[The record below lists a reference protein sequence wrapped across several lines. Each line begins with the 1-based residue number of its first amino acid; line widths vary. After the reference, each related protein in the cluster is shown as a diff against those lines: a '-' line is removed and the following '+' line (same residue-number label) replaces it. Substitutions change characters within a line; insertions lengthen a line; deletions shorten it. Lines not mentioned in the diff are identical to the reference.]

1 MSFDQLA
8 QEVVELRTQTL
19 TPASPKP
26 THFPKPSNIPI
37 LNDMIE
43 NHFGEPGQG
52 VAQSVRLDEQDAQAK
67 MDSPITLT
75 EDTNMQSF
83 SNNAAVPHPD
93 VASMLAESTDAV
105 MSVDSVNQEQNVPN
119 AIPPIPIASPAAQA
133 ANDAAT
139 AFLQSLNLPLL
150 AAQSPI
156 GGVAAQQNALDED
169 TNMTTDHAHTAEDL
183 SKASISSVLAN
194 GGSGGVDL
202 DALLNNLSAS
212 VAATEARNA
221 NNQSAQSSNEA
232 ADTASQSTL
241 PPGIHQTPI
250 HLIPTVASL
259 PARPPVQV
267 TSHHAHD
274 QPQPSVQSAHTQ
286 DAQPLS
292 GITNS
297 VQAINDGVN
306 GMPFPSAAKSQQQSS
321 SEMLTSAQSQD
332 GTAGPAP
339 TEEEV
344 DEPVSPELQKQ
355 YDDFLAD
362 EHNFMTINEWEKFPK
377 ASRLFIGTC
386 FLISL
391 DSDEANI
398 PPR

>member
-1 MSFDQLA
+1 MSFEQLA

-43 NHFGEPGQG
+43 NHFEEPGQS
-52 VAQSVRLDEQDAQAK
+52 VEQSAPIHEQDAQAK
-67 MDSPITLT
+67 GDSPVALT

-83 SNNAAVPHPD
+83 SNNAALPHLD
-93 VASMLAESTDAV
+93 DTSMLAESADAV
-105 MSVDSVNQEQNVPN
+105 MSVDSVNQEQAVPQ
-119 AIPPIPIASPAAQA
+119 AVAPIPIASPAAQA

-156 GGVAAQQNALDED
+156 GGVAAQQNAPDQD
-169 TNMTTDHAHTAEDL
+169 TNMTTDHAHSVEDL

-194 GGSGGVDL
+194 GSGGVDL

-221 NNQSAQSSNEA
+221 NNQSAQSSNQA
-232 ADTASQSTL
+232 ADTTSQSAL

-267 TSHHAHD
+267 TSHYAQD
-274 QPQPSVQSAHTQ
+274 QAQPNVQSAQTQ
-286 DAQPLS
+286 NTQSTFGTTDAVQP
-292 GITNS
+292 
-297 VQAINDGVN
+297 INDGTN
-306 GMPFPSAAKSQQQSS
+306 GMPVPSTKNSQQQSS

-332 GTAGPAP
+332 GTAAGPAP
-339 TEEEV
+339 TEEEEN
-344 DEPVSPELQKQ
+344 EPVSPELQKQ
-355 YDDFLAD
+355 YDEFLAD
-362 EHNFMTINEWEKFPK
+362 EHNYMTINEWEKFPK
-377 ASRLFIGTC
+377 ASRLFIGQC
-386 FLISL
+386 FLVL
-391 DSDEANI
+391 LNSDKANI